1 MICISLCRIWTNKT
15 KLFSQ
20 FNRSDV
26 RTTRKSAKA
35 MEQTG
40 TKILVRNIPFQA
52 KPAEVRDLFGA
63 FGELKSLRIPKKM
76 TPGEDSHRGF
86 GFVDF
91 NTKSDAKV
99 RMSVQ
104 FIDRNKFIGNGL
116 HYRKHLRHCAT
127 VRICMDVVWCWN
139 GLPPMKGLMNYAN
152 EPLNTF
158 RYHNQR
164 PKEIRR
170 ECSMRAM

>member
-1 MICISLCRIWTNKT
+1 
-15 KLFSQ
+15 
-20 FNRSDV
+20 
-26 RTTRKSAKA
+26 

-52 KPAEVRDLFGA
+52 KPAEVRDLFRA

-99 RMSVQ
+99 RIRRILYAFDSLAELTFYWHEFELQKAFEALCHSTHLYGRRLVLEWAAPDEGVDELRKRTAEHFQ
-104 FIDRNKFIGNGL
+104 ISQSAAKRNK
-116 HYRKHLRHCAT
+116 
-127 VRICMDVVWCWN
+127 
-139 GLPPMKGLMNYAN
+139 KGVFDASNVKKFQNSDDEN
-152 EPLNTF
+152 EDDN
-158 RYHNQR
+158 
-164 PKEIRR
+164 
-170 ECSMRAM
+170 

>member
-1 MICISLCRIWTNKT
+1 MK
-15 KLFSQ
+15 
-20 FNRSDV
+20 
-26 RTTRKSAKA
+26 TTRKSAKA

-52 KPAEVRDLFGA
+52 KPAEVRDLFRA

-99 RMSVQ
+99 CLSVQ
-104 FIDRNKFIGNGL
+104 FNDKNNFIGM
-116 HYRKHLRHCAT
+116 HSPYRKHSKHCAT
-127 VRICMDVVWCWN
+127 VRICMVDVWCWS
-139 GLPPMKGLMNYAN
+139 GLPPTKGWTNCAN
-152 EPLNTF
+152 GRLNTF
-158 RYHNQR
+158 RYPNRR
-164 PKEIRR
+164 P
-170 ECSMRAM
+170 S